1 MFCDHVLDYD
11 AGELIRDPVGR
22 VLCPECAGYCERCGR
37 RWFRRAL
44 SGRGL
49 CADCERVERGA
60 EEAEFPENHDTERAA
75 ARRPQSLNFVENL
88 AHAMARKCG

>member
-37 RWFRRAL
+37 RWFRKAL

-49 CADCERVERGA
+49 CADCERAEHGA
-60 EEAEFPENHDTERAA
+60 EEVAFRENHDAESTEAQ
-75 ARRPQSLNFVENL
+75 RPRSLSFVEN
-88 AHAMARKCG
+88 RVQGRVRECG